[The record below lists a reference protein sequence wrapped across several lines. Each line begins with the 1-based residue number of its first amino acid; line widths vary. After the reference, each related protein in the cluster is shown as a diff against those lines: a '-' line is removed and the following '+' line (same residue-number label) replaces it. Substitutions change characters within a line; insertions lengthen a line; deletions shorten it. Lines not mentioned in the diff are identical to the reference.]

1 MKFNIHEHEHEHE
14 VRHVVRQKDG
24 CYNILYINKEQAKEL
39 TAKRHRFAELE
50 LFGIKR
56 ITATHAKYTKFGVRY
71 NKLKIEFI
79 NDNRRYVTIPN
90 MDVSVS
96 HSIKAYQDMLKV
108 WSQCINVLK
117 AIESKN
123 IVSVKQFIDDVGYTE
138 LVNCIPH
145 KLPGMSTNMGNKVL
159 YVQYLYKK
167 HE

>member
-1 MKFNIHEHEHEHE
+1 MKFNIHVQEHE
-14 VRHVVRQKDG
+14 VIHVVRQKDG
-24 CYNILYINKEQAKEL
+24 CYNILYINKEQEKEL
-39 TAKRHRFAELE
+39 TAKRYRFADLE

-56 ITATHAKYTKFGVRY
+56 ITATCAKYTKFGVRY
-71 NKLKIEFI
+71 TKLKIEFT
-79 NDNRRYVTIPN
+79 NDSRRYVTIPN
-90 MDVSVS
+90 MDVSVR

-123 IVSVKQFIDDVGYTE
+123 IVSVKQFIDDLGYTE

-159 YVQYLYKK
+159 YIQYLYKK